1 MNEGDF
7 KVCCMD
13 TDWWDHWEILG
24 NGEQR
29 IEKNEVRFSLMITV
43 FFLKEII
50 LFYFIY
56 LLYLSAVG
64 LVVGWWQN
72 KYDAGD
78 DPDPIHVISPVDK
91 KRKL

>member
-1 MNEGDF
+1 MLYGYRLMRTLRNSG
-7 KVCCMD
+7 K
-13 TDWWDHWEILG
+13 WRAAYRKKW
-24 NGEQR
+24 
-29 IEKNEVRFSLMITV
+29 SLFLSHDNCY
-43 FFLKEII
+43 FFLKKETV